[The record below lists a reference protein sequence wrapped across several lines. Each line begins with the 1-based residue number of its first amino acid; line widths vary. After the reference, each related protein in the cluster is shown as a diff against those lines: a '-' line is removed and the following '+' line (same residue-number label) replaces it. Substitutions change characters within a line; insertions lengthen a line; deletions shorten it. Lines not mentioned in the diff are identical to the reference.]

1 MATEVTI
8 TSQKLKSLLIKE
20 AKKLT
25 NNVPKFTFKTYD
37 GDLLTISFEQAPHS
51 PINVGWVEDFVKCY
65 DNYHHDLDDLEGYTI
80 SKGGR
85 KIEVD
90 DNVDKDIALYDEDYI
105 KRVRDY
111 AIDEYIREHNIDI
124 KQEATDNNVTVE
136 RMRRWYF
143 ETYKPY
149 WLIYNYHYYLK
160 NCISCKLTDRPD
172 DLPFPTSAASKEKTP
187 IKKTK
192 SKKASKTQK
201 LSSIIKD
208 FNASFDKEVAKQKTP
223 IIILDETIDTSNTLR
238 KAKQSSKSSKTN
250 TPQNKPDTKPAE
262 ASNQYGDLKQLLT
275 TAAKN
280 FTDDVPSFKVTL
292 SEDKYLFTVSF
303 EQTPHS
309 PINVGWAEDVIKS
322 YNSFYH
328 SKDLDEKDYLSWDY
342 VEVQVRDDI
351 LEHIQVFSDKY
362 ENSVKEY
369 MIDEYAVENNID
381 IKAEAADNNISVR
394 AQRDNIFDKCSV
406 SKYYYYL
413 DNCISCKLADRPKKL
428 NPCLTEK
435 LRLQL
440 VYN

>member
-8 TSQKLKSLLIKE
+8 KSATLKAELRKA
-20 AKKLT
+20 AKQLT

-37 GDLLTISFEQAPHS
+37 GDLLVISFKQVPHS
-51 PINVGWVEDFVKCY
+51 PINVEWVEDFVKCY

-90 DNVDKDIALYDEDYI
+90 DNVDKNITLYDEKYI

-111 AIDEYIREHNIDI
+111 AIDEYLIEHRIDI
-124 KQEATDNNVTVE
+124 EQQARDNNVTVE

-172 DLPFPTSAASKEKTP
+172 DLPFPTSTTSKEETP
-187 IKKTK
+187 VKKTK

-201 LSSIIKD
+201 LSSIIED
-208 FNASFDKEVAKQKTP
+208 FNADFDKEVARQKTP
-223 IIILDETIDTSNTLR
+223 IIILDETIVTSNNLR
-238 KAKQSSKSSKTN
+238 KAKQSSKSSKSS
-250 TPQNKPDTKPAE
+250 TPQNKPGTKPAE
-262 ASNQYGDLKQLLT
+262 SSNQYGDLEQLLT

-280 FTDDVPSFKVTL
+280 FTDDVPRFKVSL
-292 SEDKYLFTVSF
+292 SEDRYLFTVSF

-309 PINVGWAEDVIKS
+309 PICVGWVEDVIKS
-322 YNSFYH
+322 YNNYYH
-328 SKDLDEKDYLSWDY
+328 SKDLDKKDYLSWDY
-342 VEVQVRDDI
+342 VEVQVRDNI

-362 ENSVKEY
+362 EISVKEY